1 MKKVSILFAVLAMS
15 MAIACEKEDNT
26 GENGKQKPVD
36 PQGPWAVTVNA
47 ALANPQGRAL
57 SEQGTAITAAFATTE
72 NVYVYNGNTLLE
84 GTLKPEADGTSTTLK
99 GELTGEIASGDKLN
113 LFYPKTEI
121 NYAGQDGTL
130 AGMQNFNY
138 AIAKDVEVR
147 IVKSNNVST
156 ADASFEVL
164 QSFAKF
170 TFNVPVK
177 TLTISAEGL
186 VQSIAGNGTET
197 NGDVTVTLASPSK
210 VVYVALRNTGAA
222 ATDYTFAATDAN
234 DIAWAGVKSLKV
246 ASGDAGEISLEL
258 NQAERYV
265 TVDGAGEKNGSNWAN
280 AFGTAELKAAIGK
293 AKDGMKFY
301 LAAGKYVLTDADST
315 YLHIAYADTTT
326 VSFFGGYT
334 ESGAEGTEPTVFSG
348 DKTYQIF
355 YVTGPSTL
363 NFKNVTFAD
372 AKAIQDAE
380 LVKNMRGAISVND
393 DAVAVHL
400 ENCVFKDNVETGNK
414 DASIGSGQEGGAALY
429 AKAGAIYANK
439 CVFTGNNSGSRGGVI
454 RTENNSRLFMNEC
467 VFDGN
472 GINREAYGRVAF
484 TKSNFCLNK
493 CVFHASFATAN
504 ETGTSFKND
513 PTLNLNFNNII
524 VNCRLI
530 EEAKYNGTGV
540 VRNETV
546 GSDGYKCMIMNNTF
560 MNTYTDNTKTKIA
573 TILLTKAGMTSSGYN
588 LLVGQNQII
597 VGNGINVSSL
607 ELKDTDDN
615 LTALANGV
623 SYLWNATTMSY
634 TWTGLTHTFANSAT
648 VEAEVRKV
656 VPTKNDT
663 NLGNNFADWVKS
675 VGGSF

>member
-1 MKKVSILFAVLAMS
+1 MKKVSILFAILAMS
-15 MAIACEKEDNT
+15 MAIACEKEEKNND
-26 GENGKQKPVD
+26 KQKPVD
-36 PQGPWAVTVNA
+36 PDGPWAVTVNA
-47 ALANPQGRAL
+47 TFANPQGRAL

-72 NVYVYNGNTLLE
+72 DVYVYNGDALLE
-84 GTLKPEADGTSTTLK
+84 GALKPDADGTSAALK
-99 GELTGEIASGDKLN
+99 GELSGRIASGDKLN

-121 NYAGQDGTL
+121 TYAGQDGTL
-130 AGMQNFNY
+130 TGMQNFNY
-138 AIAKDVEVR
+138 AVAKDVEVK
-147 IVKSNNVST
+147 IVKANNVST
-156 ADASFEVL
+156 AEASFEVL

-186 VQSIAGNGTET
+186 VKSIAGSTET
-197 NGDVTVTLASPSK
+197 PGDVNVTLASPSK
-210 VVYVALRNTGAA
+210 TVYVALRNTGAA
-222 ATDYTFAATDAN
+222 ATEYTFTATDAN
-234 DIAWAGVKSLKV
+234 DISWAAAKTIKV
-246 ASGDAGEISLEL
+246 ASGDAGEIALEL
-258 NQAERYV
+258 NQAERYA
-265 TVDGAGEKNGSNWAN
+265 TVAGAGEKNGANWAN
-280 AFGTAELKAAIGK
+280 AFGVAELKAAIGK
-293 AKDGMKFY
+293 AKNGTKFY
-301 LAAGKYVLTDADST
+301 LAAGTYVLNDADST

-334 ESGAEGTEPTVFSG
+334 ESGAEGTEATVFSG
-348 DKTYQIF
+348 DKKYQIF

-493 CVFHASFATAN
+493 CVFHASYATAN
-504 ETGTSFKND
+504 ETGTTFKND

-524 VNCRLI
+524 VNCWLI

-597 VGNGINVSSL
+597 VGSGINVSSL

-615 LTALANGV
+615 LTALPEGTT
-623 SYLWNATTMSY
+623 YQWNATTMHY
-634 TWTGLTHTFANSAT
+634 YWTNLGHTFANSAS
-648 VEAEVRKV
+648 VEAAVRGVK
-656 VPTKNDT
+656 PTKNDT
-663 NLGNNFADWVKS
+663 ALGDHFADWVKS

>member
-26 GENGKQKPVD
+26 GNNGKQKPVD
-36 PQGPWAVTVNA
+36 PKGPWAVTVNA
-47 ALANPQGRAL
+47 TFANPQGRAL
-57 SEQGTAITAAFATTE
+57 SEQGSAITAAFATAE
-72 NVYVYNGNTLLE
+72 NVYVYNGDALLE
-84 GTLKPEADGTSTTLK
+84 GTLKPETDGSSAVLK

-121 NYAGQDGTL
+121 SYAGQDGTL
-130 AGMQNFNY
+130 EGMQNFNY
-138 AIAKDVEVR
+138 AVAKNVEVKN
-147 IVKSNNVST
+147 VKSNNVST

-186 VQSIAGNGTET
+186 VQSIAGNGTE
-197 NGDVTVTLASPSK
+197 NPGDVTVTLASPSK
-210 VVYVALRNTGAA
+210 TVYVALRNTGAA
-222 ATDYTFAATDAN
+222 ATEYTFAATDAN
-234 DIAWAGVKSLKV
+234 DIAWAGAKSFKV
-246 ASGDAGEISLEL
+246 ASGEAEVALEL
-258 NQAERYV
+258 SQAERYV
-265 TVDGAGEKNGSNWAN
+265 TVAGAGEKNGSNWAN
-280 AFGTAELKAAIGK
+280 ALDVAGFKKAIGN
-293 AKDGMKFY
+293 AKDGRKFY
-301 LAAGKYVLTDADST
+301 VAAGKYVLADADST

-363 NFKNVTFAD
+363 NFKNITFAD

-400 ENCVFKDNVETGNK
+400 ETCVFKDNVETGNK

-439 CVFTGNNSGSRGGVI
+439 CLFTGNNSGSRGGVI
-454 RTENNSRLFMNEC
+454 RTENNSILFMNEC
-467 VFDGN
+467 IFDGN

-484 TKSNFCLNK
+484 TKSNFCINK
-493 CVFHASFATAN
+493 CVFHEDYASANATSGA
-504 ETGTSFKND
+504 KND
-513 PTLNLNFNNII
+513 PTLNLNFNNI
-524 VNCRLI
+524 VTNCTII
-530 EEAKYNGTGV
+530 EEAKFSGTGV
-540 VRNETV
+540 IRSETL
-546 GSDGYKCMIMNNTF
+546 GSDGYKCVLMNNIIV
-560 MNTYTDNTKTKIA
+560 NAYVNAGVTKIGS
-573 TILLTKAGMTSSGYN
+573 LLLSKVGMTSSGYN
-588 LLVGQNQII
+588 LLVSQNNII
-597 VGNGINVSSL
+597 NAANISL
-607 ELKDTDDN
+607 ADTDEN
-615 LTALANGV
+615 LKTLPNGV
-623 SYLWNATTMSY
+623 SYAWNANSFSY
-634 TWTGLTHTFANSAT
+634 SWTGLQHAFADGAA
-648 VEAEVRKV
+648 VEAEVRTIE
-656 VPTKNDT
+656 PTKGVAT
-663 NLGNNFADWVKS
+663 LGAAFADWVKS